1 MRRTVT
7 LIVLAALLTGIWLA
21 FKLLPWWAIILGIL
35 VLVVVGKLLIGRVLR
50 SLLTIPF
57 KAKGAV
63 LRDAKAQVNAITPLA
78 NNDAAANRSRFDL
91 DVTITPAV
99 ASGSFTHWEPC
110 SLTLAPFDS
119 KFDIDKSD
127 GDECE
132 IESTEVEQ
140 EGQFQPDEGMKY
152 PGPQRLK
159 LRLAVKDGTSV
170 LKFRYYFEEFGEV
183 RLPPVVA
190 AAA

>member
-7 LIVLAALLTGIWLA
+7 LIVLAALLAGVWLA
-21 FKLLPWWAIILGIL
+21 FKLLPWWAIILGI
-35 VLVVVGKLLIGRVLR
+35 VGLVVGGKLVIGRLFR
-50 SLLTIPF
+50 SLLTMPF

-63 LRDAKAQVNAITPLA
+63 LRGAKAQVNAITPVA
-78 NNDAAANRSRFDL
+78 NADAANRSCYDL
-91 DVTITPAV
+91 DVTITPADT
-99 ASGSFTHWEPC
+99 SGSFTHWEPC
-110 SLTLAPFDS
+110 SLTLVAFGS

-127 GDECE
+127 DDECE

-140 EGQFQPDEGMKY
+140 NGQFQPDEGMKY
-152 PGPQRLK
+152 PGPQRVK
-159 LRLAVKDGTSV
+159 LRLSVKTGTPV

-183 RLPPVVA
+183 RLPPGVA